1 MKILLHNRLRG
12 IDEAEEEGG
21 NEEHAGNHVEGEV
34 VVAGGLHEVTEKD
47 ATEETADV
55 AESVHG
61 SGDGSGMLL
70 AKVDAE
76 GPGRRKHEVEDA
88 ETEGEE
94 HKDGH
99 LAGNEGGEEHAQ
111 GGDGQRGG
119 AEGFAAYL
127 QAVFCREFVG
137 EITAGDITNHT
148 HDERYG
154 HGVGEFAL
162 GKTAP

>member
-1 MKILLHNRLRG
+1 
-12 IDEAEEEGG
+12 
-21 NEEHAGNHVEGEV
+21 
-34 VVAGGLHEVTEKD
+34 
-47 ATEETADV
+47 
-55 AESVHG
+55 
-61 SGDGSGMLL
+61 MLL
-70 AKVDAE
+70 AKVDAK
-76 GPGRRKHEVEDA
+76 GPGRRKHEIEDA

-127 QAVFCREFVG
+127 QTVFCRELVG
-137 EITAGDITNHT
+137 EIAAGDITNHT
-148 HDERYG
+148 HDEGYG